1 MFSHK
6 PALMSP
12 ITMFAKYNNCFFIK
26 VAHIHLTLAESAA
39 FFAVE
44 FTALASVG
52 VPERRGIS
60 YLH

>member
-1 MFSHK
+1 
-6 PALMSP
+6 
-12 ITMFAKYNNCFFIK
+12 MFAKYNNCFFIK